1 MKKNIYPKLIFYLL
15 VIIMAV
21 VLTYPLKE
29 KIKLGL
35 DLQGGVHLVLE
46 VDKDYLPEGTELGDA
61 VDRAL
66 EIIRNR
72 VDEFGVSEPIIQKQ
86 GKEKI
91 LVQLPGIKD
100 IERAI
105 NLIGKTALLKFKLVN
120 EDNLEEA
127 IGGKAFE
134 GYELLYQ
141 ENENK
146 RKAPLLLK
154 VEPELTGANLVEA
167 QVKFDP
173 NMFNRP
179 YIAIELDEEGA
190 NKFAEITGTNL
201 NKRLAIVLDD
211 KIKSAPVI
219 KSKIS
224 DGKAV
229 IEGDFTLEEARDL
242 AMVLRA
248 GSLPAPIKIIEKRV
262 VGPTLGEDS
271 IKKGISAVLI
281 GLVIIIIFML
291 AYYKLSGLVASLTLL
306 VNLVIIFALISLFKA
321 TLTLPGIAGIA
332 LTIGMAV
339 DANIII
345 YERIKEELRLNR
357 TIRASID
364 TGYQRAFSAIFD
376 SNLTTLIIGFVL
388 FVFGRG
394 PIKGFG
400 VTLSIG
406 IITTMFT
413 AVYMSKVIFDFIN
426 FKYRLNKL
434 SI

>member
-154 VEPELTGANLVEA
+154 IEPELTGANLIEA

>member
-21 VLTYPLKE
+21 VLTYPLKK

-46 VDKDYLPEGTELGDA
+46 VDKDYLPEGTELGEA